1 MSYCLH
7 DHMPVL
13 GTSNTALSCLP
24 RDAECRSHCVFFFF
38 FPGNRSIIYNSE
50 RGIES
55 QNLSPH
61 RFEAAI
67 LREIVPHKG
76 LSCLHFLE
84 LVFPQF
90 DPGYLAE
97 SESAHQHWI
106 KTIVC
111 LNNGKEPFPKFHAA
125 DILLQI
131 PGPVR
136 DPWATQDFS
145 PSNRHMRSRK
155 PIIAL

>member
-1 MSYCLH
+1 MS
-7 DHMPVL
+7 
-13 GTSNTALSCLP
+13 LSLC
-24 RDAECRSHCVFFFF
+24 FFFF

-97 SESAHQHWI
+97 SESAPS
-106 KTIVC
+106 T
-111 LNNGKEPFPKFHAA
+111 L
-125 DILLQI
+125 D
-131 PGPVR
+131 
-136 DPWATQDFS
+136 QDHRL
-145 PSNRHMRSRK
+145 PQ
-155 PIIAL
+155 